1 MTTQTLIQEVE
12 LVPQTISAKPLDTRQ
27 KPLSLSGA
35 LEKYDSFDIT
45 PVIGKE
51 FPKANVVEW
60 MNDPNSDALL
70 RDLAIT
76 SESYYTQS
84 KSTR

>member
-1 MTTQTLIQEVE
+1 MATQTVIQEVE

-27 KPLSLSGA
+27 KPLSLSGV

-60 MNDPNSDALL
+60 MNDPNSEALL

-76 SESYYTQS
+76 SESYHTQS